1 MKNNCNYSTYNLT
14 DKYNLFNDNNT
25 SFINNDNQIIDNND
39 NIINIVDNL
48 FNDMAYSNENICG
61 KLYNNIN
68 DNTLKNKNN
77 YSKIDFNKLLND
89 NNLSTIKNN
98 NYYKFNNINII
109 DDNTTPF
116 LLWMDNNQKPI
127 KINNIINN
135 NLINDNISKNDNI
148 ELMKKAFY
156 SNENIDYLQKSII
169 IKVYNDT
176 NKNIILK
183 KQKYEIIIQ
192 IMNSFWINKCKYLP
206 YNYRE
211 QIEELNNLIIQY
223 SSEELIKEAYF
234 YLNYLKDK
242 DNRDLINT
250 PINTKSIRSI

>member
-25 SFINNDNQIIDNND
+25 SFINNDNQFIDNND
-39 NIINIVDNL
+39 DINNIVDNL
-48 FNDMAYSNENICG
+48 FNNMAYSNENICG
-61 KLYNNIN
+61 KKYNDIN
-68 DNTLKNKNN
+68 DKTYDNTIN
-77 YSKIDFNKLLND
+77 YSKINFDKLLKD

-98 NYYKFNNINII
+98 NNYQSNNININ
-109 DDNTTPF
+109 DNNITPF

-127 KINNIINN
+127 KIDNIIDN
-135 NLINDNISKNDNI
+135 NLINDKSEEDNI

-156 SNENIDYLQKSII
+156 SDENIDYLQKSII
-169 IKVYNDT
+169 IRVYNDT
-176 NKNIILK
+176 DKNIILK

-211 QIEELNNLIIQY
+211 QIEELNYLIIQY
-223 SSEELIKEAYF
+223 SSKELIKEAYF
-234 YLNYLKDK
+234 YLNYLKDR